1 MLWQPYEINAGI
13 LPVFFYYLPIVT
25 SKLVIGCQNSKWPS
39 SALDP
44 RWRQLSELNVSQ
56 DSFRIP
62 ILKEFWMVFKHSPLK
77 QTALLMDTKE
87 VLVTQMCPTLFDPMD
102 YSLPGSSGHGI
113 LQASTVV
120 GT

>member
-1 MLWQPYEINAGI
+1 
-13 LPVFFYYLPIVT
+13 
-25 SKLVIGCQNSKWPS
+25 
-39 SALDP
+39 
-44 RWRQLSELNVSQ
+44 
-56 DSFRIP
+56 
-62 ILKEFWMVFKHSPLK
+62 
-77 QTALLMDTKE
+77 MDTKE